1 MRKVSSFLVATLV
14 AGFMAVTG
22 TASASE
28 TIWVHPGQSIQEA
41 VERAH
46 PGDTIVVTAGTYH
59 ESVQIRHN
67 HLTLIGQDAVIVP
80 PTQAPQTLCT
90 RAFGSAG
97 FCVLAK
103 ELNEQTGV
111 VSTPVVD
118 DTIRG
123 FTINGFDDFGVVTY
137 GSRRT
142 LVKNVQAHDNGE
154 YGITSFNSSHNRF
167 IDSVATGSGEAGFYF
182 GDSPNA
188 DAVIHG
194 NIAHDNLF
202 GILIR
207 NASEGTIS
215 ENKTYENCLGTLF
228 VAGAPGPV
236 RDWTFTENR
245 VRDND
250 KPCPATEETPP
261 ISGVGVYLAGTDH
274 VRVTDNRVVNN
285 HPKGA
290 SPVSGG
296 IVVGTSFASPI
307 APTNNLVKN
316 NVVRRNQPVDI
327 SYDGTGSNNRFVDN
341 RCDMSSPAS
350 ICS

>member
-22 TASASE
+22 AASASV

-46 PGDTIVVTAGTYH
+46 PGDTIVVTAGVYH
-59 ESVQIRHN
+59 QSVQIRKN
-67 HLTLIGQDAVIVP
+67 HLTLIGRDAVVVP
-80 PTQAPQTLCT
+80 PAQAPQTLCA
-90 RAFGSAG
+90 REIGSAG

-103 ELNEQTGV
+103 EVDQTGAV
-111 VSTPVVD
+111 TTPVVD

-123 FTINGFDDFGVVTY
+123 FTIRNFADFGIVTY

-142 LVKNVQAHDNGE
+142 LVKNVHAHDNGA

-167 IDSVATGSGEAGFYF
+167 IDNVATGSGEAGLYF

-194 NIAHDNLF
+194 NITHDNLF

-215 ENKTYENCLGTLF
+215 ENRTYENCVGTLF

-236 RDWTFTENR
+236 SDWMYNENQ

-250 KPCPATEETPP
+250 KACAPTDETPSL
-261 ISGVGVYLAGTDH
+261 SGIGVLLAGTNNVH
-274 VRVTDNRVVNN
+274 VVDNVVVNN
-285 HPKGA
+285 HPSGA
-290 SPVSGG
+290 TQGSGG
-296 IVVGTSFASPI
+296 VIITTSFA
-307 APTNNLVKN
+307 APTAPTDNAVRR
-316 NVVRRNQPVDI
+316 NVVRRNDPYDI
-327 SYDGTGSNNRFVDN
+327 IYDGTGSGNHFTDN
-341 RCDMSSPAS
+341 TCDSSQPPS